1 MTHKRV
7 TIKVGSNVL
16 TRDDDHVL
24 DVTRV
29 AALVDQIAR
38 LRQAGIQ
45 VVLVSSGA
53 VSSGRSELRHFS
65 LPEMDEVEQRQ
76 LFAAVGQTKLMDR
89 YYDFFR
95 EYDIHVGQVLTM
107 KENFIDQQHRDNQR
121 QCMMAMLRA
130 GILPIVNENDTVS
143 ITELM
148 FTDNDELSGLVA
160 QMVEADTLIILS
172 NVDGLYDGVPGEPG
186 VAVIPEVAP
195 GHSIKEYIQ
204 AKKSS
209 AGRGG
214 MQSKCATAQSVAAAG
229 IDVLI
234 ANGRR
239 PNILLDL
246 LGLSCHAPGSAGS
259 GARVPHTHFISN
271 K

>member
-1 MTHKRV
+1 MMNKRV
-7 TIKVGSNVL
+7 AIKVGSNVL

-38 LRQAGIQ
+38 LRQAGIEI
-45 VVLVSSGA
+45 VLVSSGA
-53 VSSGRSELRHFS
+53 VSSGRSELRHHTS
-65 LPEMDEVEQRQ
+65 LPDMNEVEQRQ
-76 LFAAVGQTKLMDR
+76 LFAAVGQAKLMER

-95 EYDIHVGQVLTM
+95 EYDMPVGQVLTT
-107 KENFIDQQHRDNQR
+107 KESFVDQQHRDNQR

-130 GILPIVNENDTVS
+130 GIIPIVNENDTVS

-160 QMVEADTLIILS
+160 QMVEADTLVILS
-172 NVDGLYDGVPGEPG
+172 NVDGLYNGTPGEDGVH
-186 VAVIPEVAP
+186 VIPKVAP
-195 GHSIKEYIQ
+195 GHSIDEYIQ
-204 AKKSS
+204 SGKSS

-214 MQSKCATAQSVAAAG
+214 MQSKCRTAQSVAASG
-229 IDVLI
+229 IDVII
-234 ANGRR
+234 ANGER

-246 LGLSCHAPGSAGS
+246 LLNHAD
-259 GARVPHTHFISN
+259 VPHTHFVASSGVAPAEE
-271 K
+271 